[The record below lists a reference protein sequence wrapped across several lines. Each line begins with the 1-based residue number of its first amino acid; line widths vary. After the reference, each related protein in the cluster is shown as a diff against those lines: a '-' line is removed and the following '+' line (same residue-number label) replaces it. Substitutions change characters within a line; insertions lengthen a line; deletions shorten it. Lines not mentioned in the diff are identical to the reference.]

1 MADDNDLR
9 RDLVRR
15 IEGRRASVQAFL
27 RDHRPRTRH
36 RATATIVLSS
46 LAALFTA
53 GPAFGGEG
61 FTQSVQD
68 IFGFRDD
75 STVWRLLCLLAVIV
89 SVGAAVLTNI
99 SKSQDDVARLSSAE
113 AANAEL
119 EGLSSLLQFGHLTV
133 DDGVKLYQQY
143 TAKIPFVD
151 DQPGGRGEYQGVP
164 PQGPGAYVPPPQ
176 STGPYYVPPPAPGS
190 YAPPPPAPGSY
201 APPPPAPGSYGAPP
215 PGPGPYPP
223 PPSHG

>member
-99 SKSQDDVARLSSAE
+99 GKSQDDVARLNSAE

-151 DQPGGRGEYQGVP
+151 DQPGGRGQYQGVP

-201 APPPPAPGSYGAPP
+201 GAPP

>member
-75 STVWRLLCLLAVIV
+75 STVWRLLCLLAIIV

-151 DQPGGRGEYQGVP
+151 DQPGGRGGYQGVP
-164 PQGPGAYVPPPQ
+164 PQQ
-176 STGPYYVPPPAPGS
+176 STGPYSAGPYYV
-190 YAPPPPAPGSY
+190 PPPAPGSY